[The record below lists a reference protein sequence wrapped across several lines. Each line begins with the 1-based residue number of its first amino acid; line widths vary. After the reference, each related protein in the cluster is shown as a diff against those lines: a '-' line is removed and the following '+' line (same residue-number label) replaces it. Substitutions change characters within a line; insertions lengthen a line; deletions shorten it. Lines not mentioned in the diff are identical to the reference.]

1 MIDTLPTTP
10 ARITHPFIEGQV
22 YRERRTETILM
33 IENRIRQAYRGA
45 NKQRVRMPKRFYLR
59 VLAVMNEHVV
69 VISTEDPRAR
79 ECFYPVEQAAHFV
92 ETGEWLLTD
101 VEPLAVMRIPDG
113 KLTPAQVAR
122 MDKNTQLIQP
132 LIDLDTEALLA
143 KTRWPVIRRISQER
157 KVKPAH
163 LFRMFIRY
171 LQGGMSPQALAGRW
185 FRRLKGI
192 GLGARVNMAT
202 EAGVP
207 RNPAGRPRLDG
218 RKAYVVLDM
227 DVKKIIAG
235 SRKYFFAGSTA
246 GKRRRAWKLT
256 VGNLFLDLDCRDGV
270 PSDEELARFPP
281 GSYPSYKQFCYW
293 SELDDDFEMLLRRL
307 YGERRFELWLRRRRQ
322 KTASKVGGPGAVF
335 FVDATP
341 LDWHLVHQDTRL
353 PLEKKAVLYLVTDAF
368 SHMIV
373 GFYLHLGNE
382 SYDAVSLALLSAAE
396 DKVQLCA
403 RYGRKIGPNEWVSAC
418 LPTRL
423 AEDGVGA
430 SYKHGV
436 LVKKRVIR
444 GLTIVPAFR
453 PDLKGLVEAYNSA
466 VTKKAE
472 SVPGHTNGPKERG
485 DESPVALAC
494 MDYFESNRLIISWIL
509 QTHYHV
515 IKDYPRTP
523 EMIAAGLIPSPRN
536 LWDFGLTDR
545 AGRRKT
551 WPMESLM
558 RWCLPT
564 AKADLTRDGVKYGE
578 MFYEPVPGTL
588 PKFNA
593 WCANAAEN
601 GSWSVDVTYHP
612 ASYSW
617 FYLHDGEDLVKMQLT
632 PRSQRFATWSVADY
646 EGEKATSAVAKAVYE
661 GENEVRDI
669 AHECEQQQIIE
680 GAMAKTKAARGSVA
694 KRRHDKSDRAENL
707 ANQKHLIAAQ
717 GVTPPPSDSG
727 QSPVTLAELQ
737 AEDESEIAGM
747 MEDAS

>member
-1 MIDTLPTTP
+1 MIDTLPSLP

-22 YRERRTETILM
+22 YRERRTETVLM
-33 IENRIRQAYRGA
+33 LENRIRQAYRGA
-45 NKQRVRMPKRFYLR
+45 NKQRVRMPKRLYLR
-59 VLAVMNEHVV
+59 VLAVLQEHVI

-92 ETGEWLLTD
+92 DTGEWVPTD

-113 KLTPAQVAR
+113 KLSPAQVAR

-132 LIDLDTEALLA
+132 LIDLDTEALVA
-143 KTRWPVIRRISQER
+143 KTRWPVIRRIAQER
-157 KVKPAH
+157 DVEPAH
-163 LFRMFIRY
+163 LFRIFIRY

-185 FRRLKGI
+185 FRRLNGI
-192 GLGARVNMAT
+192 GLGARVNMAS

-256 VGNLFLDLDCRDGV
+256 VGNLFLDLDCSDGV
-270 PSDEELARFPP
+270 PPDGELARFPT
-281 GSYPSYKQFCYW
+281 GTYPSYKQFCYW
-293 SELDDDFEMLLRRL
+293 SELDDDFEMLLRKL
-307 YGERRFELWLRRRRQ
+307 YGDRRFELWLRRRRQ

-341 LDWHLVHQDTRL
+341 LDWHLVHQLTRL

-423 AEDGVGA
+423 AEDGAGA
-430 SYKHGV
+430 NYKHGI
-436 LVKKRVIR
+436 LVKKKIIR

-453 PDLKGLVEAYNSA
+453 PDLKGLAEAYNSA
-466 VTKKAE
+466 VAGKAD

-494 MDYFESNRLIISWIL
+494 MDYFESVRLIISWIL
-509 QTHYHV
+509 QTHYHE

-523 EMIAAGLIPSPRN
+523 EMIAAGLVPSPRN
-536 LWDFGLTDR
+536 LWDFGLPDR

-551 WPMESLM
+551 WPMEPLM

-578 MFYEPVPGTL
+578 MFYEPVPGML
-588 PKFNA
+588 PKFNS

-632 PRSQRFATWSVADY
+632 PRSQQFATWSVADY

-661 GENEVRDI
+661 SENEVRDI

-694 KRRHDKSDRAENL
+694 ERRRDKSDRAENL
-707 ANQKHLIAAQ
+707 ADQKHLIAAQ
-717 GVTPPPSDSG
+717 GVTPLPSGTGKPPI
-727 QSPVTLAELQ
+727 TLAELQ